1 MPRAV
6 SGVVTRKR
14 RKKILKQAKGFRAAH
29 GTTFRKARESVNRA
43 LNFAYADRRTKKRD
57 FRRLWIT
64 RIGAAVQME
73 GLNYSQFMHAIKSA
87 QIDINRKMLS
97 ELAIHN
103 PTAFRNLVETAKK
116 QLVSA
121 A

>member
-14 RKKILKQAKGFRAAH
+14 RKKILKQAKGFRGAH
-29 GTTFRKARESVNRA
+29 GKTFRKAHEAVNRA
-43 LNFAYADRRTKKRD
+43 LDFAYQDRRVKKRT

-64 RIGAAVQME
+64 RISAAVKME
-73 GLNYSQFMHAIKSA
+73 GLNYSQFMGALKSA
-87 QIDINRKMLS
+87 RIEMNRKMLS

-103 PTAFRNLVETAKK
+103 PLAFRQLVETAKNP
-116 QLVSA
+116 QSSVA
-121 A
+121 